1 MYDHSKLRGRIT
13 EKYGTISAFSKALGL
28 SLTSVSDKLN
38 EKTGFS
44 RDDIEKWSELLDIS
58 NAEIG
63 LFYFSRSLK

>member
-13 EKYGTISAFSKALGL
+13 EKYGTISAFSEALGL

-44 RDDIEKWSELLDIS
+44 RDDIEKWSGLLDIS

-63 LFYFSRSLK
+63 LFYFSKSLK